1 MQIHLA
7 LVFLSATIIW
17 QSLPAF
23 SIGDESTNL
32 AEAGA
37 SAESA
42 SLSPDGRWFACTIRS
57 DPGPGHLLVC
67 DAEGGRRREV
77 ASGGNLTFAGD
88 SKSVLYSTASA
99 TGLEYVVRD
108 LETWRVK
115 RTFRPLSPVSATGD
129 GRCIVIKGRP
139 ELTERDLGRPSG
151 RDELLAYSFAGDQ
164 IRVVGS
170 ASLYEINGDGQFVAV
185 ANEGPDGQVSV
196 DVLRLE
202 DLDRHRVYDDFGEI
216 TSLVWGDDLRSLAF
230 VVAQEMPD
238 GETVD
243 RLVAIDDATAE
254 TFEARSIVLQQTVA
268 WPEDAFVDP
277 SLPRPGNA
285 GAVVFFIVRNGTTV
299 NPRRPRND
307 EVEIHRATDPFRY
320 DSVSDSLTE
329 NVSPSDG
336 RLFAWIS
343 TDDRIL
349 KVAEEEYSAAV
360 VSRGGR
366 SVLVERAADR
376 RPPLAEWDVIDPLT
390 ETRVPLA
397 PGPVLGVSPSRTGR
411 YVAFFDRPHWWVF
424 DTSDGSRRDLTAT
437 QGLSFEADLAM
448 GGKAG
453 EPVTNVAWREGDV
466 GLIAHDPYDAWL
478 LSPDGAVPQRLTHGR
493 ERGRVYRLVGGPDFA
508 IGGPY
513 HFHVTEC
520 HSKHSGYVRVAGDG
534 TEQVIAFGPWAF
546 DKFLEARGAERF
558 VFQRESHFDPPNFY
572 TASAAAADPRPVTHI
587 KTHERV
593 PSPRRELIQYRNRGE
608 IKLQGTLVFPVD
620 YDETKKYPLVVS
632 IYDIRSNRHFHF
644 HPGYALFDDP
654 LMFASRGCF
663 VLLPDIVYEPR
674 GFGPSA
680 VDCVESAVRAVLS
693 RGLVDPKRVGLVGQS
708 KGGYETL
715 FVLSKSRL
723 FAAGVA
729 VNPPVDLA
737 VDTLSGRR
745 GNVISELALW
755 GTVGMTVPFWE
766 DAESYVASSVIYQA
780 HGITTP
786 LLIGVGKQ
794 DPVVDYHNGESIF
807 NLLRYLKRPA
817 YLLAYPQAGHGLGD
831 DFARRAQ
838 EFLDCHL
845 KGESPTDWMA
855 IPRVNHA
862 SPRVN
867 VSWR

>member
-1 MQIHLA
+1 MQMHLTP
-7 LVFLSATIIW
+7 VFLSAAMIW
-17 QSLPAF
+17 QSLPAC
-23 SIGDESTNL
+23 SSGDEAPNL
-32 AEAGA
+32 AEVGA

-42 SLSPDGRWFACTIRS
+42 TLSPDGRWFACTVRS
-57 DPGPGHLLVC
+57 GPGLGRLLIC
-67 DAEGGRRREV
+67 DAEGDRRREV
-77 ASGGNLTFAGD
+77 ASGGHLTFAGD
-88 SKSVLYSTASA
+88 SKSVLYSISSA
-99 TGLEYVVRD
+99 RGLEYVVRD
-108 LETWRVK
+108 LETWTVK
-115 RTFRPLSPVSATGD
+115 RIFRPASPVSTVGD
-129 GRCIVIKGRP
+129 GRYVVIKGRP
-139 ELTERDLGRPSG
+139 ELTERDVGRPSE
-151 RDELLAYSFAGDQ
+151 RDELLVYSFADDR
-164 IRVVGS
+164 IRVLGS

-202 DLDRHRVYDDFGEI
+202 DHDRHRVYDDFGEL

-230 VVAQEMPD
+230 VIAQDMPD

-243 RLVAIDDATAE
+243 RLVAIDDATVE
-254 TFEARSIVLQQTVA
+254 TFQARSIVLQRTVA
-268 WPEDAFVDP
+268 WPEGAFLDP
-277 SLPRPGNA
+277 SPPRAGNA
-285 GAVVFFIVRNGTTV
+285 GAVVFFIVRNGTAI

-320 DSVSDSLTE
+320 DSLSDSLTE
-329 NVSPSDG
+329 NVSPTGG
-336 RLFAWIS
+336 RLFAWIF
-343 TDDRIL
+343 TGDRIL
-349 KVAEEEYSAAV
+349 KVAEEEYTALV
-360 VSRGGR
+360 VSAGGG
-366 SVLVERAADR
+366 SVLVKKAADL
-376 RPPLAEWDVIDPLT
+376 RPPLADWDIIDPLT

-424 DTSDGSRRDLTAT
+424 DTSDGSRRNLTAT
-437 QGLSFEADLAM
+437 QGRSFESDLAM

-453 EPVTNVAWREGDV
+453 EPATNVAWLEGDE

-478 LSPDGAVPQRLTHGR
+478 LSPDGAVPRRLTQGR

-513 HFHVTEC
+513 DFHVTERR
-520 HSKHSGYVRVAGDG
+520 SKYSGYIRVAGDG
-534 TEQVIAFGPWAF
+534 TEQVIAFGPWTF

-558 VFQRESHFDPPNFY
+558 AFQRESHSDPPNFY
-572 TASAAAADPRPVTHI
+572 TASAVAADPRPMTHI
-587 KTHERV
+587 KTPGRV

-608 IKLQGTLVFPVD
+608 IELQGTLVFPVD
-620 YDETKKYPLVVS
+620 YDETKTYPLVVS
-632 IYDIRSNRHFHF
+632 IYDIRSDRHFQF
-644 HPGYALFDDP
+644 HPGHALFDDP
-654 LMFASRGCF
+654 LMFASRGYF

-693 RGLVDPKRVGLVGQS
+693 RRLVAPKRVGLVGQS
-708 KGGYETL
+708 QGGYETL

-723 FAAGVA
+723 FAAGIA

-737 VDTLSGRR
+737 VHTLSGRK
-745 GNVISELALW
+745 GNVLSELAVW

-766 DAESYVASSVIYQA
+766 DAESYVASSVVYQA

-845 KGESPTDWMA
+845 KGKAPADWMA
-855 IPRVNHA
+855 ADGHR
-862 SPRVN
+862 
-867 VSWR
+867 